1 MTPIEKDEIS
11 LVFISQKGNYL
22 AKKKKMQFNALVFD
36 SLSGKM
42 TYCNARKIVSLPQ
55 RKALFFLTKEV

>member
-22 AKKKKMQFNALVFD
+22 AKKKMQFNALVFD